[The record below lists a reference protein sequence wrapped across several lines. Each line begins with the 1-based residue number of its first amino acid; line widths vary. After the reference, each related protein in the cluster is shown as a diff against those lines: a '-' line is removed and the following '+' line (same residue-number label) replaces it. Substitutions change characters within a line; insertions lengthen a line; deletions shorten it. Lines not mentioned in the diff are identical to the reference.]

1 VVFDLEKLSRP
12 DQAIVGGA
20 GLVFISGFL
29 PWWGYTGP
37 LALYGGSI
45 DGWSAGFT
53 AWAGTLLL
61 TLAGVYL
68 FSRRAEVQL
77 PTLPVG
83 PSVLVAGLSALGLVL
98 VVLRWLTL
106 PSLHSGLAGSIGA
119 RYGIWVA
126 LIAGAI
132 EVSAAIVE
140 LRASEEPLPWHQTQG
155 A

>member
-1 VVFDLEKLSRP
+1 MEVNKLDFDLKKLSRP
-12 DQAIVGGA
+12 DQAIIGGA

-29 PWWGYTGP
+29 PWWGYSGP

-68 FSRRAEVQL
+68 FLRRAEVQL

-83 PSVLVAGLSALGLVL
+83 PSVLVAGLSALGLLL

-106 PSLHSGLAGSIGA
+106 PSVLSGLAGSIGA
-119 RYGIWVA
+119 RSGI
-126 LIAGAI
+126 LPPLL
-132 EVSAAIVE
+132 AAIIAPSSTARRY
-140 LRASEEPLPWHQTQG
+140 RASSEPVP
-155 A
+155 